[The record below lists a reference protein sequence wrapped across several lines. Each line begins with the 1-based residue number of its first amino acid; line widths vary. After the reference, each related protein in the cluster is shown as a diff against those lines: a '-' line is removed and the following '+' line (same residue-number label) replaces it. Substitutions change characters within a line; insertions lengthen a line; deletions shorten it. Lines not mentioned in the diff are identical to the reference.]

1 MREHA
6 TSDSSGYQK
15 PTGDETA
22 SPRPVG
28 GACETVPVTGRL
40 MLLDT
45 ASLYF
50 RAFYGVPDKV
60 TAPDGSPI
68 NAARGLLD
76 MIAKLITL
84 YEPTQVIACWDDD
97 WRPQWRVDLI
107 PGYKTHRVVQ
117 VVEGAPDVEEVP
129 DPLEAQIPLIRE
141 TLAALDI
148 PVIGVAAHEADDV
161 IGTLATRSTVPVDIV
176 TGDRDL
182 FQLVDDDRDVRVVY
196 TARGMS
202 NLEIVTD
209 ATVVAKYGVLPGQYA
224 DFATMRGD
232 ASDGLPGVAGV
243 GEKTAAALLHA
254 HGDLE
259 GIRTA
264 ADAGEGMSA
273 GVRAKILAA
282 AAYLDVAPTV
292 VAVATDLD
300 ITAPGTPL
308 HAPDAH
314 ARAAAT
320 ALAERWNLSSSME
333 RALTAIEK
341 VSAARS

>member
-1 MREHA
+1 M
-6 TSDSSGYQK
+6 
-15 PTGDETA
+15 
-22 SPRPVG
+22 PR
-28 GACETVPVTGRL
+28 AERL

-76 MIAKLITL
+76 IVAKLITL
-84 YEPTQVIACWDDD
+84 YQPTHVVACWDDD

-107 PGYKTHRVVQ
+107 PSYKTHRVVE
-117 VVEGAPDVEEVP
+117 VVAGAPDVEEVP

-141 TLAALDI
+141 TLAAIGI
-148 PVIGVAAHEADDV
+148 PIVGVAEHEADDV
-161 IGTLATRSTVPVDIV
+161 IGTLATHASMPVDIV

-182 FQLVDDDRDVRVVY
+182 FQLVDDAADIRVIY

-202 NLEIVTD
+202 NLEVVTD
-209 ATVVAKYGVLPGQYA
+209 ATVVAKYGVLPSQYA

-243 GEKTAAALLHA
+243 GEKTAATLLGV
-254 HGDLE
+254 HGDLV
-259 GIRTA
+259 GIREA
-264 ADAGEGMSA
+264 AEAGEGMSA

-282 AAYLDVAPTV
+282 TAYLDVAPTV
-292 VAVATDLD
+292 VAVATDLP
-300 ITAPGTPL
+300 IATPDVPL
-308 HAPDAH
+308 
-314 ARAAAT
+314 RALSESEVTTAT
-320 ALAERWNLSSSME
+320 ALAERWNLGGSMT
-333 RALTAIEK
+333 RAVTAVTEAGR
-341 VSAARS
+341 AATEE